1 MLEVSGDGVSVL
13 QPGCARPRRAARS
26 IRRDGNRHA
35 PPLSPRSPL
44 QIHYG
49 APTGEVQKYTR
60 VTITSHPAAFLDLEL
75 PLTPI
80 YCSADFDYGSGM
92 THGSDLNS
100 PRTLY
105 TSVKIHVQDAQCCS
119 RTMTH
124 ADDFLNCSSLAG
136 FGARN
141 DTALHGL

>member
-1 MLEVSGDGVSVL
+1 MSRRATFDVQVIVLCVQRPSHSDRAQGTTSALEGSGDGVSVL

-60 VTITSHPAAFLDLEL
+60 VTITSHPSAFLDLEL
-75 PLTPI
+75 PLNP
-80 YCSADFDYGSGM
+80 
-92 THGSDLNS
+92 DL
-100 PRTLY
+100 L
-105 TSVKIHVQDAQCCS
+105 
-119 RTMTH
+119 
-124 ADDFLNCSSLAG
+124 
-136 FGARN
+136 
-141 DTALHGL
+141 